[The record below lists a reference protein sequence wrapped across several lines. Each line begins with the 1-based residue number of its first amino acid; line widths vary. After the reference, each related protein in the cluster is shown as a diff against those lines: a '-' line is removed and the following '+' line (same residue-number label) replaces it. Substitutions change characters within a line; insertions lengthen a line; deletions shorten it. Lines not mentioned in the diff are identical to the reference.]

1 MAETLVVVS
10 KIKKMVKEK
19 ELRTGGDYIEALS
32 AKVIQIVQA
41 SVDKVKAENKKK
53 TLGAEDLV

>member
-10 KIKKMVKEK
+10 KVKKMVKEAGF
-19 ELRTGGDYIEALS
+19 RTGGDYVDALS
-32 AKVIQIVQA
+32 KRIGEVVQA
-41 SVDKVKAENKKK
+41 SIEKVKADGSKK